1 MDVESLLK
9 FMVKRKASDLFITA
23 GAAPSFKVHGKLEA
37 LAPTPLTA
45 EQARSLVYS
54 IMDSNHRAEFEATQE
69 SNFAIQVPAIG
80 RFRINVFQ
88 QQNNVGMV
96 LRRIETQIPD
106 LSNLNLPPVLKEL
119 ALMKRGLIIFVG
131 ATGTGKST
139 SLAAMIGYRNRH
151 SSGHIVTIEE
161 PIEFVHTHESCIVTQ
176 REVGIDTQSALAALK
191 NAMRQSPDVLLI
203 GEVRSREAMEQAL
216 LFGETGHLCLTT
228 LHANNASQALERII
242 NFFPEDRR
250 AQLFMDLSMNLKAII
265 AQRLIPRADGKG
277 RAIATEVLVNTP
289 LVAELILRGE
299 LTELKDVMKKSL
311 AAGMQTFDQSIHDLC
326 IAKEIS
332 YESAL
337 EYAES
342 PNEIRLLIKLRRG
355 ADVDA
360 LDPEL
365 QNAQLEDFRGGT
377 HFE

>member
-176 REVGIDTQSALAALK
+176 REVGIDTQSALVALK

-250 AQLFMDLSMNLKAII
+250 AHLFMDLSMNLKAII

-311 AAGMQTFDQSIHDLC
+311 AAGMQTFDQAIHDLC

-342 PNEIRLLIKLRRG
+342 PNEIRLLVKLGRG

-365 QNAQLEDFRGGT
+365 QNAQLEDFRSGT
-377 HFE
+377 RFD

>member
-119 ALMKRGLIIFVG
+119 ALVKRGLIIFVG

-176 REVGIDTQSALAALK
+176 REVGIDTQSALVALK

-365 QNAQLEDFRGGT
+365 QNAQLEDFRSGT
-377 HFE
+377 RFD